1 MTSPQDPRDLIRQ
14 HDEEAQ
20 AVEDQAVAE
29 VVGPVESVFTAL
41 WRWVLRTWARL
52 FGAPKSTAEGEP
64 LRSLL
69 DELVAR
75 IVGIG
80 LNPAD
85 ALLANAQRARL
96 LGADQGAR
104 EIGIPTLA
112 DPGEVLPE
120 TREAIARGVRWAQ
133 QKLETGA
140 DELRKLDT
148 ADLDEVL
155 KHASVARQAKAIL
168 ERTARTTFN
177 TELNEGLVAAAKAT
191 GAQLVWIAEHDAC
204 LACTGLAGHVV
215 TPGRPFPDGRR
226 FGGRRGEFAPVLAPP
241 LHHNCRCRVSPWMGH
256 DKDKAEAATHDWA
269 DAIKDAQERG
279 DQVAVDAARKAAAAA
294 KQSATVDLPEA
305 LRREAERAV
314 LRGDSAFDGERARL
328 SAADRLL
335 AKVGADKNAPSP
347 YGWKVPASVKAKAR
361 AAIKRGTFTARP
373 VSTGRK

>member
-29 VVGPVESVFTAL
+29 VVGPLEAAFTAL
-41 WRWVLRTWARL
+41 WRWVLRAWARL

-69 DELVAR
+69 DDLVAR

-80 LNPAD
+80 LDPVD

-104 EIGIPTLA
+104 EAGLPVLA
-112 DPGEVLPE
+112 DPGEVSDE
-120 TREAIARGVRWAQ
+120 TKAAIERGVRWAE

-140 DELRKLDT
+140 DELRGLAE

-155 KHASVARQAKAIL
+155 KRASVARQASAIL
-168 ERTARTTFN
+168 ARTARTTFN
-177 TELNEGLVAAAKAT
+177 TELNEGLVAAAKAR
-191 GAQLVWIAEHDAC
+191 GAQLVWIAERDAC
-204 LACTGLAGHVV
+204 LSCTGLAGHVV
-215 TPGRPFPDGRR
+215 TPGQTFPDGTR

-241 LHHNCRCRVSPWMGH
+241 LHHNCRCRVSPWIGH
-256 DKDKAEAATHDWA
+256 DTDAAAAATHDWA
-269 DAIKDAQERG
+269 DAIKDAQARG

-294 KQSATVDLPEA
+294 KQSASVDLPQA

-314 LRGDSAFDGERARL
+314 LRGDSAFDSERARL

-335 AKVGADKNAPSP
+335 TKVGADRNAPSP

-361 AAIKRGTFTARP
+361 AAIKRGTFTTRSVP
-373 VSTGRK
+373 TGRK